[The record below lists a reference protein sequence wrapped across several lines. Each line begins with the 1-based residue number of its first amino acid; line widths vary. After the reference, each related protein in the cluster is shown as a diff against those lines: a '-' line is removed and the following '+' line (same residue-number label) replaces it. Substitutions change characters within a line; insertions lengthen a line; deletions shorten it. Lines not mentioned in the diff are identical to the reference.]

1 MALVPHRQATIVLAS
16 VLGLA
21 AMQTPASAADG
32 LATAPTPVDPQSW
45 VLPADMSWHDYRPIP
60 GFNWADDH
68 RQPPK
73 KLRAALILGDF
84 SDRQFL
90 VTRPKG
96 SDVVGNPIGA
106 GGVPPA
112 KVGDFYRDLLNTPR
126 ALNHRHTINEY
137 WLEDSYGLV
146 GIDMDAF
153 GPYRADRPEYQY
165 GLAEFGEESACPNGE
180 TCDGDFDTELLAK
193 SAPDVEAAQVARGGR
208 DYDFRFLLH
217 AGYDESGVW
226 QELGEMRFQNKE
238 DVTEPFGNPDPSKP
252 NWAPTRYVPWTS
264 FYAARGIWSH
274 AIPGVQATEGE
285 NDGASVYAHEFS
297 HILGV
302 LDNYNNSYANPPQR
316 EYSGPWDM
324 MSRGSFNG
332 PGGNHNRWQIP
343 PTRGATMG
351 SQHMLRD
358 KLRMGFLKPGEVQLI
373 DRNALAATGPVFA
386 DVWAREIP
394 LGPGTG
400 RTGLHGLMLTLTGGD
415 KTPSCTVEEDWRCD
429 GGDYENYT
437 LEVVDRMGSDSF
449 TPDHGVLI
457 AKNKTAELAPWKW
470 VIDAHPADIN
480 KIDFRRP
487 DGTAVRV
494 TKGDYRQ
501 LADALFHSGT
511 GSGVVSEYED
521 TPNRL
526 HFYVLGKK
534 RDADGVLSYRVAV
547 RSLDGAGPA
556 TRGVGVAEANASPAS
571 PGRVAIHR
579 FRVTNTGAA
588 EDLIRVKATTAGGWT
603 TALRANVLDVPTGS
617 TVTVPVYV
625 TVPGDERGQ
634 RPTTLKFTAS
644 SETDPTASVSRTS
657 TVTPSTG

>member
-1 MALVPHRQATIVLAS
+1 
-16 VLGLA
+16 
-21 AMQTPASAADG
+21 
-32 LATAPTPVDPQSW
+32 
-45 VLPADMSWHDYRPIP
+45 
-60 GFNWADDH
+60 
-68 RQPPK
+68 
-73 KLRAALILGDF
+73 
-84 SDRQFL
+84 
-90 VTRPKG
+90 
-96 SDVVGNPIGA
+96 
-106 GGVPPA
+106 
-112 KVGDFYRDLLNTPR
+112 
-126 ALNHRHTINEY
+126 
-137 WLEDSYGLV
+137 
-146 GIDMDAF
+146 MDAF
-153 GPYRADRPEYQY
+153 GPYRTDRPEYQY
-165 GLAEFGEESACPNGE
+165 GLAEFGQESACPNGE

-193 SAPDVEAAQVARGGR
+193 SAPDVEAAQVTRGGR

-302 LDNYNNSYANPPQR
+302 LDNYNNSYASPPQR

-332 PGGNHNRWQIP
+332 PGGSHNRWQIP
-343 PTRGATMG
+343 PTLGATMG

-358 KLRMGFLKPGEVQLI
+358 KLRMGFLKPGEVQFI

-429 GGDYENYT
+429 GGGYENYT
-437 LEVVDRMGSDSF
+437 LEVVDRMGTDSF

-470 VIDAHPADIN
+470 VIDAHPEDID
-480 KIDFRRP
+480 KVDFLRP
-487 DGTAVRV
+487 DGTPVKV

-501 LADALFHSGT
+501 LADALFHAGT
-511 GSGVVSEYED
+511 GPGVVSEYED
-521 TPNRL
+521 EPNRL
-526 HFYVLGKK
+526 HFYVLGTK

-556 TRGVGVAEANASPAS
+556 TRGVAASEADASPAS

-603 TALRANVLDVPTGS
+603 TTLRRERARRPGRLHRDRPRLCDGARRRARTRSDDADVHG
-617 TVTVPVYV
+617 VI
-625 TVPGDERGQ
+625 GD
-634 RPTTLKFTAS
+634 RPHG
-644 SETDPTASVSRTS
+644 VSLQHVDGHAVHGLNMHRL
-657 TVTPSTG
+657 TPDGVELA